1 MTPYRM
7 DSSALVLR
15 LPAAHT
21 QIIHQNPAYIFVE
34 ESQSEKKK
42 RKATVNSGIRTRMY
56 SQVTAGKKKKKP
68 PVGFEPSQLL
78 KKKKKKSHFWGLNPR
93 PVLDFAYA
101 YAFDCW
107 SLDCKDIGSHC
118 SLML

>member
-42 RKATVNSGIRTRMY
+42 EKLQSV
-56 SQVTAGKKKKKP
+56 
-68 PVGFEPSQLL
+68 VGFEPACTVKLLQEKKRKSHQWGSNPHSYL
-78 KKKKKKSHFWGLNPR
+78 KKKEKKPLLGFEPAPG
-93 PVLDFAYA
+93 
-101 YAFDCW
+101 
-107 SLDCKDIGSHC
+107 IGFC
-118 SLML
+118 ICICF